1 MRPQAF
7 QVGVVV
13 SLHSY
18 HGQAT
23 SYTNH
28 EVSAYGSVACT
39 GIGFQIF
46 STGYKLALAKGRKLR
61 EQYLRCS
68 LLMTILWLG
77 YGIVWP
83 LGEGANVISPDV
95 EGVLYGILDI
105 MGCVIFG
112 AMVASAASRHPNE
125 G

>member
-1 MRPQAF
+1 M
-7 QVGVVV
+7 GVVV
-13 SLHSY
+13 RLHSC
-18 HGQAT
+18 HCQAT

-28 EVSAYGSVACT
+28 EFSAYGSVACT

-61 EQYLRCS
+61 VQYLRCS

-95 EGVLYGILDI
+95 EAVLYGILDV

-112 AMVASAASRHPNE
+112 AMVASAASRHSNE